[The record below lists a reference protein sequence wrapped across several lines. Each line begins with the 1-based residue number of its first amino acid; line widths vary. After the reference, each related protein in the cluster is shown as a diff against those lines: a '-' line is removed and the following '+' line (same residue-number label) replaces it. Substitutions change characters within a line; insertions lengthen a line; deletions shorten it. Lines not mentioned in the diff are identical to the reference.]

1 MNLKRPPLE
10 VVEELRQLQR
20 SDVYLWLAQSRDDV
34 RDTLELARGEDV
46 FRAQGASM
54 LLSDLIKNIDDADKN
69 LDTFIRNEK

>member
-54 LLSDLIKNIDDADKN
+54 LLSDLIKNIDDADRN